1 MWRGAADAV
10 PGTEAA
16 WAPPDKVRGSA
27 ELALP
32 GKKLLLAPS
41 FCFFSSPGGFGFFDI
56 ILKLAPTGPC
66 SSGSGSDSSSGTER
80 EQNKSRHGKWCN
92 SIHLQVNPS
101 GEPSLVPSPHSAA
114 RGAGPTPGRG
124 RQEARAARRVRP
136 RPSAA
141 ASAAW
146 RPPGRRRGP
155 ADPAVASASL
165 LPRALLCALPLATSE
180 ELLLPA
186 TPGASVIQLSAAAAA
201 CEAAFLLS
209 CLFPSSRSLPHFFR
223 AFLQTS
229 RGQIIAAQRSCRHS

>member
-80 EQNKSRHGKWCN
+80 EQNKSRN
-92 SIHLQVNPS
+92 FI
-101 GEPSLVPSPHSAA
+101 
-114 RGAGPTPGRG
+114 
-124 RQEARAARRVRP
+124 
-136 RPSAA
+136 
-141 ASAAW
+141 
-146 RPPGRRRGP
+146 
-155 ADPAVASASL
+155 SAS
-165 LPRALLCALPLATSE
+165 E
-180 ELLLPA
+180 
-186 TPGASVIQLSAAAAA
+186 
-201 CEAAFLLS
+201 
-209 CLFPSSRSLPHFFR
+209 FPSSHEPPGWVEAALFCALLASSLM
-223 AFLQTS
+223 
-229 RGQIIAAQRSCRHS
+229 

>member
-41 FCFFSSPGGFGFFDI
+41 FCFFFSPGGFGFFDT

-66 SSGSGSDSSSGTER
+66 SSGSGSGSDSSSGTER

-101 GEPSLVPSPHSAA
+101 EISFRCQNFPH
-114 RGAGPTPGRG
+114 PTSHQDG
-124 RQEARAARRVRP
+124 
-136 RPSAA
+136 SK
-141 ASAAW
+141 
-146 RPPGRRRGP
+146 
-155 ADPAVASASL
+155 
-165 LPRALLCALPLATSE
+165 
-180 ELLLPA
+180 
-186 TPGASVIQLSAAAAA
+186 QLS
-201 CEAAFLLS
+201 S
-209 CLFPSSRSLPHFFR
+209 V
-223 AFLQTS
+223 
-229 RGQIIAAQRSCRHS
+229 HS